1 MNQKIYYTLTDESPF
16 LATQSL
22 LPIVQ
27 AFAKSA
33 DLDVETKN
41 ISLAARILAA
51 FADRLPQGSQFFGKP
66 VSDDLAFLG
75 ALTQDPTA
83 NIIKL
88 PNISASVP
96 QLKAAIAEL
105 QKNGYALPD
114 YPDAP
119 ATAEEK
125 DIRARYDKVKGSAV
139 NPVLRQGNSDRR
151 APNAVKNYARKHPH
165 SNGTWNASVKTHVS
179 SMTEGDFYG
188 NEKSITMPKADTFQI
203 EFVSESGHV
212 SLLRKAMPLLAG
224 EVLDATVMHIK
235 DLEKFIAEQMEDA
248 KKKGVLFSVHLKAT
262 MMKVSDPV
270 MFGAVVRV
278 FLKDVFE
285 KYAELFRELGIDPN
299 NGLGDLYKRITG
311 IPKEAE
317 IKKAIDDCLAK
328 GPDLAM
334 VDSTKGITNLHVPSD
349 IIIDASMPAMIR
361 NSGCMWNKDGK
372 LEDVKAVIPDRCYAG
387 IYKTTIEFL
396 KRNGAFDPRTMGTVP
411 NVGLMAQGAEEY
423 GSHDKTFIAEGKG
436 VIRAVD
442 SHGEVLLSEEVE
454 AGDIFRMCQAKD
466 APIRDWVKLAV
477 TRAKLSGMPAIF
489 WLDPNRAHDREIQ
502 KKVSAY
508 LSEYDLTGLEI
519 QIKSPTDAIQE
530 TLTRAKKGLDT
541 IAVTG
546 NVMRDYLTDL
556 FPILEVGTS
565 AKMLSIVPLMAGGGL
580 FETGAGGSAPK
591 QVQQFLSENYL
602 RWDSLGE
609 YFALAASLEQAALP
623 TKENPAGNKKAK
635 VLAEALDKANERILD
650 NNRTPERKLGGL
662 DNRGSHFYLALYWAE
677 ELAAQKEDP
686 EIAAHFAPVA
696 KALGENEQDIV
707 QALAKAQGVPA
718 DVGGY
723 YAMQPELLKKW
734 MRPVEKF
741 NRIIDSL

>member
-22 LPIVQ
+22 LPIVR
-27 AFAKSA
+27 AFAKHA
-33 DLDVETKN
+33 NLDVETKN

-51 FADRLPQGSQFFGKP
+51 FADRLPAGSTFDGKP
-66 VSDDLAFLG
+66 LSDDLTFLG
-75 ALTQDPTA
+75 KLTQDPTA

-88 PNISASVP
+88 PNISASLP

-105 QKNGYALPD
+105 KQKGYALPD

-119 ATAEEK
+119 ATNDEK
-125 DIRARYDKVKGSAV
+125 DIRERYDKVKGSAV

-151 APNAVKNYARKHPH
+151 APTAVKNYARKHPH
-165 SNGTWNASVKTHVS
+165 SNGTWNASVRTHVS

-188 NEKSITMPKADTFQI
+188 NEKSITMPQADTFQI

-212 SLLRKAMPLLAG
+212 SLLRSAKPLLEG
-224 EVLDATVMHIK
+224 EILDATVMHIK
-235 DLEKFIAEQMEDA
+235 SLEQFIAEQMQEA
-248 KKKGVLFSVHLKAT
+248 KEKGVLFSVHLKAT

-278 FLKDVFE
+278 FFKDVFE
-285 KYAELFRELGIDPN
+285 KYAGLFAELGIDAN
-299 NGLGDLYKRITG
+299 NGLGDLYRRIAG
-311 IPKEAE
+311 NPKEAE

-328 GPDLAM
+328 GPGLAM

-349 IIIDASMPAMIR
+349 VIIDASMPAMIR

-372 LEDVKAVIPDRCYAG
+372 LEEVKAVIPDRCYAG
-387 IYKTTIEFL
+387 IYKTTIDFL
-396 KRNGAFDPRTMGTVP
+396 KQNGAFDPKTMGTVP

-423 GSHDKTFIAEGKG
+423 GSHDKTFIAKEKG
-436 VIRAVD
+436 IIRAID
-442 SHGEVLLSEEVE
+442 SRGKVLLSQEVE

-477 TRAKLSGMPAIF
+477 TRARLSGMPAIF

-502 KKVSAY
+502 KKVAAY
-508 LSEYDLTGLEI
+508 LSEYDLKGLDI
-519 QIKSPTDAIQE
+519 RILPPTDAILE
-530 TLTRAKKGLDT
+530 SLTRAKQGKDT

-609 YFALAASLEQAALP
+609 YFALAASFEQASLP
-623 TKENPAGNKKAK
+623 SAENPEGNKKAK
-635 VLAEALDKANERILD
+635 VLACALDRANERILD

-662 DNRGSHFYLALYWAE
+662 DNRGSHFYLALYLSE
-677 ELAAQKEDP
+677 ELARQTEDP
-686 EIAAHFAPVA
+686 ELSAHFAPVA
-696 KALGENEQDIV
+696 LALQKDESAIVKAF
-707 QALAKAQGVPA
+707 ASAQGVPV

-723 YAMQPELLKKW
+723 YAMKPELLSKW
-734 MRPVEKF
+734 MRPVEAF

>member
-27 AFAKSA
+27 AFAKAA

-51 FADRLPQGSQFFGKP
+51 FADRLPQGSRFFGKP

-114 YPDAP
+114 YPDSP
-119 ATAEEK
+119 ATDDEK
-125 DIRARYDKVKGSAV
+125 DIRSRYDKVKGSAV

-165 SNGTWNASVKTHVS
+165 SNGTWDASVKTHVS

-188 NEKSITMPKADTFQI
+188 NEKSITMPNADTFQI
-203 EFVSESGHV
+203 EFVSKSGHV

-224 EVLDATVMHIK
+224 EVLDATVLHIRA
-235 DLEKFIAEQMEDA
+235 LEKFIAEQMEDA

-299 NGLGDLYKRITG
+299 NGIGDLYKRIAG
-311 IPKEAE
+311 NPKEAE
-317 IKKAIDDCLAK
+317 IRKAIDDSLEK

-334 VDSTKGITNLHVPSD
+334 VDSAKGITNLHVPSD

-372 LEDVKAVIPDRCYAG
+372 LEEVKAVIPDRCYAG

-396 KRNGAFDPRTMGTVP
+396 KQNGAFDPRTMGTVP

-423 GSHDKTFIAEGKG
+423 GSHDKTFIAAEKG
-436 VIRAVD
+436 IIRAVD
-442 SHGEVLLSEEVE
+442 SHGKVLLSEEVE
-454 AGDIFRMCQAKD
+454 PGDIYRMCQAKD

-477 TRAKLSGMPAIF
+477 TRARLSGMPAIF

-508 LSEYDLTGLEI
+508 LSEYDLTGLNI
-519 QIKSPTDAIQE
+519 QIKSPTDAILE

-609 YFALAASLEQAALP
+609 YFALAAAFEQAAQP
-623 TKENPAGNKKAK
+623 TKANPEGNKKAK
-635 VLAEALDKANERILD
+635 ILAEALDKANERILD
-650 NNRTPERKLGGL
+650 NNRTPERKIGGL

-686 EIAAHFAPVA
+686 EISAHFSPIA
-696 KALGENEQDIV
+696 KALGENEQEIV
-707 QALAKAQGVPA
+707 QALAKAQGVPV
-718 DVGGY
+718 DVGDY

-741 NRIIDSL
+741 NRVIDSL

>member
-27 AFAKSA
+27 AFAKAA

-51 FADRLPQGSQFFGKP
+51 FADRLPQGSRFFGKP

-114 YPDAP
+114 YPDSP
-119 ATAEEK
+119 ATDDEK
-125 DIRARYDKVKGSAV
+125 DIRSRYDKVKGSAV

-165 SNGTWNASVKTHVS
+165 SNGTWDASVKTHVS

-188 NEKSITMPKADTFQI
+188 NEKSITMPNADTFQI
-203 EFVSESGHV
+203 EFVSKSGHV

-224 EVLDATVMHIK
+224 EVLDATVLHIRA
-235 DLEKFIAEQMEDA
+235 LEKFIAEQMEDA

-299 NGLGDLYKRITG
+299 NGIGDLYKRIAG
-311 IPKEAE
+311 NPKEAE
-317 IKKAIDDCLAK
+317 IRKAIDDSLEK

-334 VDSTKGITNLHVPSD
+334 VDSAKGITNLHVPSD

-372 LEDVKAVIPDRCYAG
+372 LEEVKAVIPDRCYAG

-396 KRNGAFDPRTMGTVP
+396 KQNGAFDPRTMGTVP

-423 GSHDKTFIAEGKG
+423 GSHDKTFIAAEKG
-436 VIRAVD
+436 IIRAVD
-442 SHGEVLLSEEVE
+442 SHGKVLLSEEVE
-454 AGDIFRMCQAKD
+454 PGDIYRMCQAKD

-477 TRAKLSGMPAIF
+477 TRARLSGMPAIF

-508 LSEYDLTGLEI
+508 LSEYDLTGLNI
-519 QIKSPTDAIQE
+519 QIKSPTDAILE

-609 YFALAASLEQAALP
+609 YFALAAAFEQAAQP
-623 TKENPAGNKKAK
+623 TKANPEGNKKAK
-635 VLAEALDKANERILD
+635 ILAEALDKANERILD
-650 NNRTPERKLGGL
+650 NNRTPERKIGGL

-686 EIAAHFAPVA
+686 EISAHFSPIA
-696 KALGENEQDIV
+696 KALGENEQKIV
-707 QALAKAQGVPA
+707 QALAKAQGVPV

-741 NRIIDSL
+741 NRVIDSL

>member
-22 LPIVQ
+22 LPIVR
-27 AFAKSA
+27 AFARHA
-33 DLDVETKN
+33 NLDVETKN

-51 FADRLPQGSQFFGKP
+51 FADRLPAGSTFDGKP
-66 VSDDLAFLG
+66 LSDDLAFLG
-75 ALTQDPTA
+75 KLTRDPTA

-88 PNISASVP
+88 PNISASLP

-105 QKNGYALPD
+105 KQKGYALPD

-119 ATAEEK
+119 ATSDEK
-125 DIRARYDKVKGSAV
+125 DIRERYDKVKGSAV

-151 APNAVKNYARKHPH
+151 APTAVKNYARKHPH
-165 SNGTWNASVKTHVS
+165 SNGTWNASVRTHVS

-188 NEKSITMPKADTFQI
+188 NEKSVTMPQADTFQI

-212 SLLRKAMPLLAG
+212 SLLRSAKPLLEG
-224 EVLDATVMHIK
+224 EILDATVMHIK
-235 DLEKFIAEQMEDA
+235 SLEQFIAEQMRDA
-248 KKKGVLFSVHLKAT
+248 KEKGVLFSVHLKAT

-278 FLKDVFE
+278 FFKDVFE
-285 KYAELFRELGIDPN
+285 KYAGLFAELGIDAN
-299 NGLGDLYKRITG
+299 NGLGDLYRRIAG
-311 IPKEAE
+311 NPKEAE

-328 GPDLAM
+328 GPGLAM

-349 IIIDASMPAMIR
+349 VIIDASMPAMIR

-372 LEDVKAVIPDRCYAG
+372 LEEVKAVIPDRCYAG
-387 IYKTTIEFL
+387 IYKTTIDFL
-396 KRNGAFDPRTMGTVP
+396 KQNGAFDPKTMGTVP

-423 GSHDKTFIAEGKG
+423 GSHDKTFIAKEKG
-436 VIRAVD
+436 IIRAID
-442 SHGEVLLSEEVE
+442 SRGKVLLSQEVE

-477 TRAKLSGMPAIF
+477 TRARLSGMPAIF

-502 KKVSAY
+502 KKVAAY
-508 LSEYDLTGLEI
+508 LSEYDLKGLDI
-519 QIKSPTDAIQE
+519 RILPPTDAILE
-530 TLTRAKKGLDT
+530 SLTRAKQGKDT

-609 YFALAASLEQAALP
+609 YFALAASFEQASLP
-623 TKENPAGNKKAK
+623 SAENPEGNKKAK
-635 VLAEALDKANERILD
+635 VLASALDRANERILD

-662 DNRGSHFYLALYWAE
+662 DNRGSHFYLALYLSE
-677 ELAAQKEDP
+677 ELARQTEDP
-686 EIAAHFAPVA
+686 ELAAHFAPVA
-696 KALGENEQDIV
+696 LALQKDESAIVKAF
-707 QALAKAQGVPA
+707 ASAQGVPV

-723 YAMQPELLKKW
+723 YAMKPELLSRW
-734 MRPVEKF
+734 MRPVEAF

>member
-27 AFAKSA
+27 AFAKA
-33 DLDVETKN
+33 ANLDVETKN

-51 FADRLPQGSQFFGKP
+51 FADRLPEGSLFFGKP

-119 ATAEEK
+119 TTAEEK

-188 NEKSITMPKADTFQI
+188 NEKSITMPKDDTFQI

-224 EVLDATVMHIK
+224 EVLDATVLHIR
-235 DLEKFIAEQMEDA
+235 DLERFIAEQMEDA
-248 KKKGVLFSVHLKAT
+248 RKKGVLFSVHLKAT

-270 MFGAVVRV
+270 MFGAFVRV

-285 KYAELFRELGIDPN
+285 KYADVFRELGIDAN
-299 NGLGDLYKRITG
+299 NGLGDLYKRIAG
-311 IPKEAE
+311 NPKEAK
-317 IKKAIDDCLAK
+317 IRKAIDICLEK

-349 IIIDASMPAMIR
+349 VIIDASMPAMIR

-372 LEDVKAVIPDRCYAG
+372 LEEVKAVIPDRCYAG
-387 IYKTTIEFL
+387 IYRMTIEFL

-436 VIRAVD
+436 IIRAID
-442 SHGEVLLSEEVE
+442 SHGKVLLSEEVE
-454 AGDIFRMCQAKD
+454 TGDIYRMCQAKD

-477 TRAKLSGMPAIF
+477 NRARLSGMPAIF

-508 LSEYDLTGLEI
+508 LSEYDLTGLDI
-519 QIKSPTDAIQE
+519 QIKSPTDAILE

-591 QVQQFLSENYL
+591 QVQQFLAENYL

-609 YFALAASLEQAALP
+609 YFALAASLEQASLP
-623 TKENPAGNKKAK
+623 TGENPAGNRKAK
-635 VLAEALDKANERILD
+635 ILAEALDKANERILD

-677 ELAAQKEDP
+677 ELAAQTEDP
-686 EIAAHFAPVA
+686 EIATHFAPVA
-696 KALGENEQDIV
+696 KALEENEQDIV
-707 QALAKAQGVPA
+707 QALANSQGVPV

-723 YAMQPELLKKW
+723 YAMRPDLLEKW